1 METIKTITRRR
12 RSCRNFTDEA
22 LPQEKITELI
32 DAAVWVPSGSNLQ
45 PWRFV
50 VVTGRARLKEYSD
63 AAKRMWLEN
72 LDRFP
77 QVRQYEKALRDPGFN
92 IFYNASTLIIIYGD
106 SNSYWHVHDC
116 SMVALNLSLLAEEEG
131 LGCCWIG
138 EAHNI
143 FADPK
148 VKKELGVP
156 ENYHLVAPLILGHP
170 ATPRTAQENPNK
182 RKPFEIKFL

>member
-1 METIKTITRRR
+1 MDTIKNITRRR
-12 RSCRNFTDEA
+12 RSCRNFTDVA
-22 LPQEKITELI
+22 LTQEKITELI
-32 DAAVWVPSGSNLQ
+32 NDAVWVPSGSNLQ

-50 VVTGRARLKEYSD
+50 VVTGKAKLKDYSD

-77 QVRQYEKALRDPGFN
+77 QMRQYEDRLRDSAFN
-92 IFYNASTLIIIYGD
+92 IFYNASTVIIIYGD
-106 SNSYWHVHDC
+106 SESYWHIHDC
-116 SMVALNLSLLAEEEG
+116 SMVALNLGLLAEEEG

-143 FADPK
+143 FADPA

-156 ENYHLVAPLILGHP
+156 ENYQLAAPLILGYP
-170 ATPRTAQENPNK
+170 ASPGTGQENRNK